1 MIPHDVQRLISLS
14 RRAGI
19 VTLTQFEVLAYIATN
34 PGEVTHCDIYNAC
47 GLSKN
52 SGSKIAQTLEG
63 LEFVTRRI
71 TPAKSGCPEPSVFIA
86 ISPLGRAW
94 LASVGV
100 TIS

>member
-1 MIPHDVQRLISLS
+1 MTPHDLQLLIRLS

-19 VTLTQFEVLAYIATN
+19 VTLTHFEVLAFIAQT

-52 SGSKIAQTLEG
+52 SGTKIAHVLEG
-63 LEFVTRRI
+63 LEFVTRRV
-71 TPAKSGCPEPSVFIA
+71 TPAKSGCPKPSVFIS

-100 TIS
+100 A